1 MKDIP
6 PKVLKTFERIKK
18 SEEGCIELKK
28 IKGRYYVYR
37 ATSEWDKEDKKV
49 RKITVYLGSITP
61 EGMYVPKKQRV
72 QESKREVFEYANGM
86 LAYRLL
92 DVVGEK
98 LKEYTPHHRELIAA
112 AIIKAL
118 DPKPLRLISSRWEKL
133 YLQKVIDVNLSPKN
147 ISKILRDTGK
157 GVGWWY
163 DFFEELS
170 GNDLLLY
177 DLTSVFT
184 HSKNIRMAEKGY
196 NNERK
201 YCDQLGVVIAFSVED
216 MLPTGIEVYWGSMK
230 DITTI
235 KDFLERFGNRK
246 RNRSRKGKGK
256 GKRSMGF
263 ILDRG
268 FWSEKL
274 IRDFRREGINY
285 VVPLRKNSELMDTRW
300 LRWRKPFTYGQ
311 RTIKW
316 SRKKTELGQLYF
328 FYDPQLRGEEE
339 TALLR
344 KVEQGVMTMEEFEER
359 KKVAG
364 VIGLL
369 SNLERSGED
378 MFDLYKGREDVEIA
392 FDAMKNSLDADSI
405 MHTDEAVRG
414 YFFVTLLALRIY
426 FSVLKRLREREL
438 TNKVSVEEVF
448 FELSKV
454 QKIVEPNRE
463 YFARIPKRARR
474 IMELFPELPMG

>member
-6 PKVLKTFERIKK
+6 PKVLKTFERMKE

-28 IKGRYYVYR
+28 IRGRYYVYR
-37 ATSEWDKEDKKV
+37 ATSEWDKKDKKV

-61 EGMYVPKKQRV
+61 EGIYVPKKQRV

-86 LAYRLL
+86 LAYHLL
-92 DVVGEK
+92 DLEEK
-98 LKEYTPHHRELIAA
+98 LKGYTPHYRELIAA
-112 AIIKAL
+112 AIIKAI

-133 YLQKVIDVNLSPKN
+133 YLQKVIDVNLSPKH
-147 ISKILRDTGK
+147 ISSVLRDTGK
-157 GVGWWY
+157 GVRWWY

-170 GNDLLLY
+170 DGKLLLY
-177 DLTSVFT
+177 DLTTVFT
-184 HSKNIRMAEKGY
+184 HSRNIRMAEKGY

-201 YCDQLGVVIAFSVED
+201 YCNQLGVVIAFSVED
-216 MLPTGIEVYWGSMK
+216 MLPAGIEVYWGSMK

-235 KDFLERFGNRK
+235 KDFLERFR
-246 RNRSRKGKGK
+246 
-256 GKRSMGF
+256 KRSMGF

-274 IRDFRREGINY
+274 VKDFRKEGINY
-285 VVPLRKNSELMDTRW
+285 VVPLRKNSKLMDTRW
-300 LRWRKPFTYGQ
+300 LRWRKPFTYRQ

-316 SRKKTELGQLYF
+316 SRKKSELGQVYL

-344 KVEQGVMTMEEFEER
+344 KVEQGMMTMEEFEEK

-369 SNLERSGED
+369 SNLDRSGED

-392 FDAMKNSLDADSI
+392 FDAMKNYLDADKTY

-426 FSVLKRLREREL
+426 FGVLRRLREREL
-438 TNKVSVEEVF
+438 TNRISVEEVF

-454 QKIVEPNRE
+454 QKIVEPSRE
-463 YFARIPKRARR
+463 YFARIPRRARR

>member
-6 PKVLKTFERIKK
+6 PKVLETFERMKE

-28 IKGRYYVYR
+28 IRGRYYVYR

-61 EGMYVPKKQRV
+61 EGIYVPKKQRV

-86 LAYRLL
+86 LAYHLL
-92 DVVGEK
+92 DLEEK
-98 LKEYTPHHRELIAA
+98 LKGYTPHYRELIAA
-112 AIIKAL
+112 AIIKAI

-133 YLQKVIDVNLSPKN
+133 YLQKVIDVNLSPKH
-147 ISKILRDTGK
+147 ISSVLRDTGK
-157 GVGWWY
+157 GVRWWY

-170 GNDLLLY
+170 DGKLLLY
-177 DLTSVFT
+177 DLTTVFT
-184 HSKNIRMAEKGY
+184 HSRNIRMAEKGY

-201 YCDQLGVVIAFSVED
+201 YCNQLGVVIAFSVED
-216 MLPTGIEVYWGSMK
+216 MLPAGIEVYWGSMK

-235 KDFLERFGNRK
+235 KDFLERFRR
-246 RNRSRKGKGK
+246 RNI
-256 GKRSMGF
+256 GF

-274 IRDFRREGINY
+274 IRDFKEKGINY
-285 VVPLRKNSELMDTRW
+285 VVPLRKNSKLMDTRW
-300 LRWRKPFTYGQ
+300 VRWRKPFTYRG
-311 RTIKW
+311 RAIRWGK
-316 SRKKTELGQLYF
+316 KKTELGDLYL

-339 TALLR
+339 MALLR
-344 KVEQGVMTMEEFEER
+344 RVEQERMSAKEFEER

-369 SNLERSGED
+369 SSLDGDGKEI
-378 MFDLYKGREDVEIA
+378 FDLYKGREDVELA
-392 FDAMKNSLDADSI
+392 FDAMKNDLDADKTY
-405 MHTDEAVRG
+405 MQTDEAVRG

-426 FSVLKRLREREL
+426 FSVLRRLREREL

-454 QKIVEPNRE
+454 QKIVEPRRE
-463 YFARIPKRARR
+463 YFAKIPKRARG
-474 IMELFPELPMG
+474 IMEVFPELPMG

>member
-6 PKVLKTFERIKK
+6 PKVLKTFERMKE

-28 IKGRYYVYR
+28 IRGRYYVYR

-61 EGMYVPKKQRV
+61 EGTYVPKKQRV

-86 LAYRLL
+86 LAYHLL
-92 DVVGEK
+92 DLEEK
-98 LKEYTPHHRELIAA
+98 LKGYTPHYRELIAA
-112 AIIKAL
+112 AIIKAI

-133 YLQKVIDVNLSPKN
+133 YLQKVIDVNLSPKH
-147 ISKILRDTGK
+147 ISSVLRDTGK
-157 GVGWWY
+157 GVRWWY

-170 GNDLLLY
+170 DGKLLLY
-177 DLTSVFT
+177 DLTTVFT
-184 HSKNIRMAEKGY
+184 HSRNIRMAEKGY

-201 YCDQLGVVIAFSVED
+201 YCNQLGVVIAFSVED
-216 MLPTGIEVYWGSMK
+216 MLPAGIEVYWGSMK

-235 KDFLERFGNRK
+235 KDFLERFR
-246 RNRSRKGKGK
+246 
-256 GKRSMGF
+256 KRSMGF

-274 IRDFRREGINY
+274 VKDFRKEGINY
-285 VVPLRKNSELMDTRW
+285 VVPLRKNSKLMDTRW
-300 LRWRKPFTYGQ
+300 LRWRKPFTYRQ

-316 SRKKTELGQLYF
+316 SRRKTESGQVYL
-328 FYDPQLRGEEE
+328 FYDPQLRGEE

-344 KVEQGVMTMEEFEER
+344 KVEQGMMTMEEFEEK

-369 SNLERSGED
+369 SNLDRSGED

-392 FDAMKNSLDADSI
+392 FDAMKNYLDADKTY

-426 FSVLKRLREREL
+426 FGVLRRLREREL
-438 TNKVSVEEVF
+438 TNRISVEEVF

-454 QKIVEPNRE
+454 QKIVEPSRE
-463 YFARIPKRARR
+463 YFARIPRRARR